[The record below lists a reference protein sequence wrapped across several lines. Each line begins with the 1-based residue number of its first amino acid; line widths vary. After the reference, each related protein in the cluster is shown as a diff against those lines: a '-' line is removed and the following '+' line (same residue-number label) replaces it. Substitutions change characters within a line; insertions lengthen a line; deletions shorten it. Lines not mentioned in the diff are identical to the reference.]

1 MANAFLENYWFNNEI
16 TPNCIDLQKIEKKS
30 WESFVSMPRGGE
42 RRSLKCTPMTEEETI
57 KWFLDNLK
65 PPYYEKIIS
74 VQVPHF
80 ASLISIRECMDEGI
94 ISKRIINP
102 TILYS
107 LME

>member
-1 MANAFLENYWFNNEI
+1 
-16 TPNCIDLQKIEKKS
+16 
-30 WESFVSMPRGGE
+30 
-42 RRSLKCTPMTEEETI
+42 MTEEEMI

-65 PPYYEKIIS
+65 PPYYEKMIS

-80 ASLISIRECMDEGI
+80 ASLISIGECMDEGI